1 MLFISVNAFC
11 GQIGMGQK
19 GLADYE
25 SAALP
30 LSYNGALQNGC
41 NIS

>member
-1 MLFISVNAFC
+1 MLFFSVNAFC
-11 GQIGMGQK
+11 APSAMGQK

-30 LSYNGALQNGC
+30 LSYNGAGG
-41 NIS
+41 